1 MKFIKIG
8 VHNEKFWTSPPA
20 DMAQMVKSQCAWLEK
35 QKQAGK
41 LLEAYY
47 LPGCLRNITIWEF
60 ESAEAIDKHF
70 LDDPLS
76 SAFDWEIH
84 PATDLFEHFKKC
96 I

>member
-8 VHNEKFWTSPPA
+8 VHNEKFWTSPPS
-20 DMAQMVKSQCAWLEK
+20 DMAQLVKSQCAWLEK

>member
-20 DMAQMVKSQCAWLEK
+20 DMAQLLKSHFTWLEK
-35 QKQAGK
+35 QKQDGK
-41 LLEAYY
+41 LFEAYF
-47 LPGCLRNITIWEF
+47 LPGCLRNISIWEF
-60 ESAEAIDKHF
+60 ESAEEIDQHF
-70 LDDPLS
+70 RDDPLS
-76 SAFDWEIH
+76 LAFVWEIH